1 MAVARKQVV
10 LRREEILDATVEQIK
25 QRGIATT
32 RVADV
37 AAALQVSSGLVHY
50 HFTTKEQLVEE
61 AFAHAARREMETL
74 RATIG
79 RPTSAI
85 TRLKAVL
92 RLYSPT
98 GQATSWRL
106 WIDGWSAGMRDRGL
120 QDVMMRMD
128 GEWKSGI
135 TTLVEEGV
143 RRGEFRCAD
152 PRAAAWHITLFLDGL
167 AVQLAARRSA
177 LDKAEAL
184 RWVHEHVAAQLGVD
198 PQSLAPRRV
207 RREAAPEPS

>member
-1 MAVARKQVV
+1 MTVARKQVV

-50 HFTTKEQLVEE
+50 HFATKEQLIEE
-61 AFAHAARREMETL
+61 AFAHAARREMEAL

-79 RPTSAI
+79 RPTSAV
-85 TRLKAVL
+85 TRMKAVL

-98 GQATSWRL
+98 GQAASWRL
-106 WIDGWSAGMRDRGL
+106 WIDGWSAGMRDKGL

-128 GEWKSGI
+128 NEWKSSI
-135 TTLVEEGV
+135 TALVEEGA
-143 RRGEFRCAD
+143 RRGEFGCAD
-152 PRAAAWHITLFLDGL
+152 PRSAAWHITLFLDGL
-167 AVQLAARRSA
+167 AVQLAARRGA
-177 LDKAEAL
+177 LDKTEAT
-184 RWVHEHVAAQLGVD
+184 RWVREHVAAHLGVD
-198 PQSLAPRRV
+198 PQVLASRQARQEVP
-207 RREAAPEPS
+207 AEPA